1 MPRKARV
8 VKHIMIAKH
17 KFILEIYLALEG
29 HKDISWEI
37 FPYDCDASLYAFSN
51 KQRLENIV
59 EKKYLYENTKV

>member
-17 KFILEIYLALEG
+17 KFRLEIYLALEG

-37 FPYDCDASLYAFSN
+37 FPYNHDASLYAFSN
-51 KQRLENIV
+51 KQRLENII
-59 EKKYLYENTKV
+59 EKKYLYEYS

>member
-1 MPRKARV
+1 MPRKARI

-29 HKDISWEI
+29 HRDISWEI
-37 FPYDCDASLYAFSN
+37 FPYNNDASLYAFSN